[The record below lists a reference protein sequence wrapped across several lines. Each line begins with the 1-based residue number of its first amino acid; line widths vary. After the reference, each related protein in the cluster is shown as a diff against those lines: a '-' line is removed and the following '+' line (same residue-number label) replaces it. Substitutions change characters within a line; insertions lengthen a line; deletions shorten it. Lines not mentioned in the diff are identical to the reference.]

1 MATRLMCAESTGRA
15 NEKKPRSDELAFNL
29 HTNCACISI
38 AADLTFIKY
47 HIGLR
52 AFANERKLHAKL
64 RAESVREI
72 ENARKELQHN
82 AIARFHVLIFSNARP

>member
-1 MATRLMCAESTGRA
+1 MCADRA

-47 HIGLR
+47 HRVATCIR
-52 AFANERKLHAKL
+52 SERKLHAKFAPKAS
-64 RAESVREI
+64 RNQECTERTA
-72 ENARKELQHN
+72 AAQHN
-82 AIARFHVLIFSNARP
+82 AIARFHVLISNACP